1 MKRRHFIKSMGIGA
15 AAYAAAGCL
24 PFRGRTTNTPH
35 IVFVLADDMG
45 YGDPGCYNPDSRIPT
60 PHMDRLAREGV
71 RFTDSHSPSA
81 VCTPTR
87 YSLLTGRYAWRTWLK
102 SGVFGGY
109 TPPLIDTG
117 RETLATMLKRRGY
130 VSGFFGKWHLGL
142 GWTRMN
148 GFTPTWEDAEKMYGG
163 SGQDAPPE
171 TGLNADFSKPVR
183 GGPTDHGFDEAWFTA
198 ACPTMNGP
206 FTYISG
212 DRVTKIPNRRVS
224 EFYDMTGGEEGSP
237 RPGWIAEGY
246 VLEDVDSVFTREAVA
261 FMERSL
267 AETPDKPLFVKLA
280 LSAPHTPWLAPD
292 FVKGK
297 SGDGPRGDLVVLA
310 DWCLG
315 EVMKT
320 LDRLGIAGDTL
331 VIMASDNGPHPG
343 IEGHQSAG
351 PLRGYKSHIWE
362 GGHRIPFIARW
373 PGRIK
378 AGSVS
383 DEPICL
389 TDLMATLSAIT
400 GAVVTPEA
408 GTDSYDISP
417 ALFGESLKRPI
428 REALVHQSA
437 NGTFA
442 IRQGEWKLI
451 LDNKTSG
458 GWMPPS
464 GKPPEPGT
472 PGQLYNL
479 ARDPYEQDDL
489 WDRHPEIVERL
500 SALLERYKK
509 EGRSAPLRD

>member
-1 MKRRHFIKSMGIGA
+1 MKSMGIGA
-15 AAYAAAGCL
+15 AAFAASGCL
-24 PFRGRTTNTPH
+24 PFRRRTTTNTPH

-60 PHMDRLAREGV
+60 PHMDRLARHGV
-71 RFTDSHSPSA
+71 RFTDAHSPAA

-87 YSLLTGRYAWRTWLK
+87 YGILTGRYAWRTWLK
-102 SGVFGGY
+102 SGVVGGY

-130 VSGFFGKWHLGL
+130 VSGYFGKWHLGL

-148 GFTPTWEDAEKMYGG
+148 GFTPTWEDAEKMRRGAN
-163 SGQDAPPE
+163 QDAPPE

-183 GGPTDHGFDEAWFTA
+183 GGPTDHGFDRAFFTA
-198 ACPTMNGP
+198 ACPTMDGP

-212 DRVTKIPNRRVS
+212 DRVTKIPDRQVS

-237 RPGWIAEGY
+237 RPGWFAPGY
-246 VLEDVDSVFTREAVA
+246 VLEEVDPVFTREAIA
-261 FMERSL
+261 FMERTR

-280 LSAPHTPWLAPD
+280 LSAPHTPWLPPD

-320 LDRLGIAGDTL
+320 LDHLGIADDTL

-343 IEGHQSAG
+343 IEGHRSVG

-362 GGHRIPFIARW
+362 GGHRIPFIACW
-373 PGRIK
+373 PGRIE

-383 DEPICL
+383 EEPICL
-389 TDLMATLSAIT
+389 TDMMATLSAVT
-400 GAVVTPEA
+400 GAAMSTEA
-408 GTDSYDISP
+408 GPDSYDISP
-417 ALFGESLKRPI
+417 ALFGKKPGRPI
-428 REALVHQSA
+428 RDAFVFHSA

-442 IRQGEWKLI
+442 VRQGEWKLI

-458 GWMPPS
+458 GWVPPP

-489 WDRHPEIVERL
+489 WDRHPDIVERL
-500 SALLERYKK
+500 TALLERYKR
-509 EGRSAPLRD
+509 EGRSAPLPSQ

>member
-1 MKRRHFIKSMGIGA
+1 
-15 AAYAAAGCL
+15 
-24 PFRGRTTNTPH
+24 
-35 IVFVLADDMG
+35 VFGLADDMG
-45 YGDPGCYNPDSRIPT
+45 YGDPGFYNPDSRIPT
-60 PHMDRLAREGV
+60 PHMDRL
-71 RFTDSHSPSA
+71 S
-81 VCTPTR
+81 
-87 YSLLTGRYAWRTWLK
+87 
-102 SGVFGGY
+102 
-109 TPPLIDTG
+109 
-117 RETLATMLKRRGY
+117 
-130 VSGFFGKWHLGL
+130 
-142 GWTRMN
+142 
-148 GFTPTWEDAEKMYGG
+148 
-163 SGQDAPPE
+163 
-171 TGLNADFSKPVR
+171 
-183 GGPTDHGFDEAWFTA
+183 
-198 ACPTMNGP
+198 
-206 FTYISG
+206 
-212 DRVTKIPNRRVS
+212 
-224 EFYDMTGGEEGSP
+224 
-237 RPGWIAEGY
+237 
-246 VLEDVDSVFTREAVA
+246 
-261 FMERSL
+261 
-267 AETPDKPLFVKLA
+267 
-280 LSAPHTPWLAPD
+280 
-292 FVKGK
+292 
-297 SGDGPRGDLVVLA
+297 
-310 DWCLG
+310 
-315 EVMKT
+315 
-320 LDRLGIAGDTL
+320 IAGDTL
-331 VIMASDNGPHPG
+331 VIMASDNSPHPG
-343 IEGHQSAG
+343 IEGHMSVG
-351 PLRGYKSHIWE
+351 PLRGYKTHIWE

-408 GTDSYDISP
+408 GPDSYDISP